1 MRRQSDYPESVLR
14 TAAVLLSLSLWAAA
28 EPRSLFSAKDLQG
41 WEQQG
46 PHPSFYT
53 AQRELRTS
61 GKGHAGNWIFTD
73 SDHQDFRLRFEYKL
87 AQWAEAAVIL
97 RAPRSDRPQ
106 HAGLTITLA
115 HDFHKVSTPWITGGI
130 MGVLPPRKVLPPSFE
145 EWHTVETELRGA
157 LCKVTIDDVILQELD
172 TAKTPA
178 LAHRLRTGRIGF
190 PDMGYAYS
198 LRNINVEDFPIP
210 GTRILDLAPVDSL
223 ESWGKRGDSGEWRI
237 ENGVI
242 EGMNGHS
249 ILYPPAVLDDFE
261 FTAVVRTHHRVNAG
275 IFLRGQPVGPNRGF
289 EVQICS
295 PVDAVYQTGSL
306 YARQR
311 SSLQADLEGHWFLL
325 QIHVE
330 GKHCTVWV
338 DGQQTAAVDNLPP
351 DLLKP
356 GRIGLQVHS
365 DDGRVEFRDL
375 RARPL

>member
-1 MRRQSDYPESVLR
+1 MLR
-14 TAAVLLSLSLWAAA
+14 SGSALLLLPLLPLCLAAQ
-28 EPRSLFSAKDLQG
+28 PRAIFNGRDLQG

-61 GKGHAGNWIFTD
+61 GKGHAGNWIYTD
-73 SDHQDFRLRFEYKL
+73 TDHQDFRLRFEYKL

-115 HDFHKVSTPWITGGI
+115 HDFHNESTAWITGAI
-130 MGVLPPRKVLPPSFE
+130 MGVLAPRKVFPPSFD
-145 EWHTVETELRGA
+145 EWHAVEIELRTSF
-157 LCKVTIDDVILQELD
+157 CKVTIDGTIVQELD
-172 TAKTPA
+172 LSRNPA
-178 LAHRLRTGRIGF
+178 LADRLRAGRIGF
-190 PDMGYAYS
+190 PDMGYAYA
-198 LRNINVEDFPIP
+198 LRNINIEDFTIVGPHV
-210 GTRILDLAPVDSL
+210 LDLAPEDSI
-223 ESWGKRGDSGEWRI
+223 EAWGKRGDSGEWRI

-261 FTAVVRTHHRVNAG
+261 LTVLVRTHNRVNAG

-289 EVQICS
+289 EVQIYS
-295 PVDAVYQTGSL
+295 PVDAVYQTGSI
-306 YARQR
+306 YGHQR
-311 SSLQADLEGHWFLL
+311 STLQSDLEGHWFLL
-325 QIHVE
+325 QIRVQ
-330 GKHCTVWV
+330 GARCTVWV
-338 DGQQTAAVDNLPP
+338 DGQQTASFDKLPSEFRR
-351 DLLKP
+351 P
-356 GRIGLQVHS
+356 GRVGLQIHS

>member
-1 MRRQSDYPESVLR
+1 MLR
-14 TAAVLLSLSLWAAA
+14 IAFALLLLPLFLAAQ
-28 EPRSLFSAKDLQG
+28 PRSIFNGKDLEG
-41 WEQQG
+41 WQQQG

-61 GKGHAGNWIFTD
+61 GKGHAGNWIYTD
-73 SDHQDFRLRFEYKL
+73 AEHQDFLLRFEYKL

-115 HDFHKVSTPWITGGI
+115 HDYHKESTPWITGGI
-130 MGVLPPRKVLPPSFE
+130 MGALSPRKTLPPSFD
-145 EWHTVETELRGA
+145 EWHIVEIEMRGS
-157 LCKVTIDDVILQELD
+157 LCKVTIDDVIIQELD
-172 TAKTPA
+172 LSKNLA

-198 LRNINVEDFPIP
+198 LRNINIDDFTIA
-210 GTRILDLAPVDSL
+210 GTRILDLAPADSL

-237 ENGVI
+237 DDGVI
-242 EGMNGHS
+242 VGMNGHS

-261 FTAVVRTHHRVNAG
+261 LTAVVRTHTRVNAG

-289 EVQICS
+289 EVQIYS
-295 PVDAVYQTGSL
+295 PVDAVYQTGSI
-306 YARQR
+306 YAHQR
-311 SSLQADLEGHWFLL
+311 STLQADLEGRWFLL
-325 QIHVE
+325 QIRVQ
-330 GKHCTVWV
+330 GARCTVWV
-338 DGQQTAAVDNLPP
+338 DGHQTADFDKLPSEVR
-351 DLLKP
+351 KA
-356 GRIGLQVHS
+356 GRIGLQIHS